1 LPTAIEASRFLQQM
15 SFGPNEA
22 EIAAVQSK
30 GFRQYLLDQF
40 SAPASTYASGG
51 SDEINTTMEKD
62 FCNAKFPQGGTA
74 RDNCWRDWYSS
85 EPLKWD
91 FFRQA
96 VENPD
101 QLRQRM
107 AHALA
112 QIVVVSDR
120 ETEGTYGMR
129 EYYQMLRNN
138 AFGNYR
144 TILREVT
151 LSPLMGDYLDMVN
164 NEAAAPNE
172 NFAREL
178 LQLFSIGVCEL
189 NLDGTLKGGKCTATY
204 DNTTVRNYSYALT
217 GWTYPAGGK
226 NPWCNNGVCGGWQ
239 NNAYYR
245 GRMVSVAAQHDK
257 TERVLLSGTT
267 VPASRTPD
275 QALNSVLDSVM
286 NHPNTAPFISKQLIQ
301 FFVTSNP
308 SPGYVS
314 RVATVFNSGTFDG
327 ITGGTGK
334 GDLRAVIA
342 AILLDPEAR
351 DMNRMTDASFGKLR
365 EPILYMTG
373 ALRAFGGITDGVPL
387 GRWWFGDAMGQSVF
401 SSPSVFNY
409 YPPDYPLPGNA
420 GLLAPQFGIAGAS
433 TVMGRSNFANSLFMW
448 WYNKGGTYAPDATV
462 FSGRG
467 TRVNYSLFEAD
478 AVDAGKLVDRLN
490 LLLLNGR
497 LSAQDRAQVVT
508 AVETWTTNENS
519 WLTRTDIASNY
530 QRERIKQ
537 AAYIL
542 LSSPQY
548 QVQR

>member
-1 LPTAIEASRFLQQM
+1 
-15 SFGPNEA
+15 
-22 EIAAVQSK
+22 
-30 GFRQYLLDQF
+30 
-40 SAPASTYASGG
+40 
-51 SDEINTTMEKD
+51 
-62 FCNAKFPQGGTA
+62 
-74 RDNCWRDWYSS
+74 
-85 EPLKWD
+85 
-91 FFRQA
+91 
-96 VENPD
+96 
-101 QLRQRM
+101 
-107 AHALA
+107 
-112 QIVVVSDR
+112 
-120 ETEGTYGMR
+120 
-129 EYYQMLRNN
+129 
-138 AFGNYR
+138 
-144 TILREVT
+144 
-151 LSPLMGDYLDMVN
+151 
-164 NEAAAPNE
+164 
-172 NFAREL
+172 
-178 LQLFSIGVCEL
+178 
-189 NLDGTLKGGKCTATY
+189 
-204 DNTTVRNYSYALT
+204 
-217 GWTYPAGGK
+217 
-226 NPWCNNGVCGGWQ
+226 
-239 NNAYYR
+239 
-245 GRMVSVAAQHDK
+245 
-257 TERVLLSGTT
+257 
-267 VPASRTPD
+267 
-275 QALNSVLDSVM
+275 VM
-286 NHPNTAPFISKQLIQ
+286 NHPNTAPFVSKQLIQ

-308 SPGYVS
+308 SPAYVS
-314 RVATVFNSGTFDG
+314 RVATVFNSGSFDG

-351 DMNRMTDASFGKLR
+351 DMSRMTDASFGKLR

-373 ALRAFGGITDGVPL
+373 ALRAFGGVTDGVPL
-387 GRWWFGDAMGQSVF
+387 GRWWFGDAMGQPVF

-433 TVMGRSNFANSLFMW
+433 TAMGRSNFANSLFMW

-467 TRVNYSLFEAD
+467 TRVNYSAFEAD

-497 LSAQDRAQVVT
+497 LSAQERAQVVT